1 MVLDWPAWISNTWSL
16 NELFNDWWVQF
27 IISTHLMSTPI
38 FNVFIIDNG
47 LIIKSSKV
55 FLTLRHT
62 VFPDTYFMFYA
73 HDFFWMSAKFSIN
86 ITTWCT
92 LKYATIVNSSQQN
105 YFIWCHSHYF
115 FGRIRQNELDT
126 SNEKYFLTQ
135 KFRFPSNE
143 SQLKNPDISGAIF
156 TMSLSILEGVKYVW
170 VL

>member
-1 MVLDWPAWISNTWSL
+1 
-16 NELFNDWWVQF
+16 
-27 IISTHLMSTPI
+27 MSTPI

-62 VFPDTYFMFYA
+62 VFPDTYFMFYV
-73 HDFFWMSAKFSIN
+73 HDFFLNECKLFNQHYSMVHPEI
-86 ITTWCT
+86 
-92 LKYATIVNSSQQN
+92 
-105 YFIWCHSHYF
+105 CHHF
-115 FGRIRQNELDT
+115 FT
-126 SNEKYFLTQ
+126 EKYFFTE

-156 TMSLSILEGVKYVW
+156 TLSLSILILNSQCVEGARDVK